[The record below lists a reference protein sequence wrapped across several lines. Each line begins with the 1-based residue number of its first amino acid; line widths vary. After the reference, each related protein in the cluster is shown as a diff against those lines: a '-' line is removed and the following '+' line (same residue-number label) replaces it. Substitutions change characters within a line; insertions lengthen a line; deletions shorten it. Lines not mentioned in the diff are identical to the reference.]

1 MNKLVSLTVAVA
13 LGLSFT
19 GCSYRTDSGISI
31 PQNVSAKTSV
41 LITEDNLID
50 KNCKTIEQIDASV
63 KKLTVFH
70 KNPTKEQVNFVLSEK
85 AKKLDA
91 NAVRNVK
98 YTSGVGFTTWGY
110 MDAQGDA
117 SKCDLNQ

>member
-41 LITEDNLID
+41 LITEDDLID

-98 YTSGVGFTTWGY
+98 YTSGVGLTTWGY

-117 SKCDLNQ
+117 SKCDLN